1 MSQKQESYFWT
12 SYSDLM
18 TSLFFVMLVLFVL
31 ACAMLNNKID
41 EVEKQKTATEMEL
54 AKIKAIEESFGTT
67 DLNKL
72 KEKLLEVEKQKE
84 ATEKELAKIREIEE
98 SIEAIDPNFF
108 EYNSKH
114 KKHILKINVQFKKGS
129 SNIADIPSTQQTQL
143 INAGKSISKFLRN
156 SSDDVRYLL
165 IIEGQSSKDDYPGN
179 DVLSY
184 DRANSLRHFWNKN
197 NIDFSSKCEVI
208 VSGSGQNGVMRALP
222 DDKNN
227 EKNQRFLIHIIPK
240 PGVIDRIENENANK
254 KETKTHG

>member
-1 MSQKQESYFWT
+1 MAQKQESYFWT

-31 ACAMLNNKID
+31 ASAMLKNKIG
-41 EVEKQKTATEMEL
+41 EAERQKEAIERQKETIEKQ
-54 AKIKAIEESFGTT
+54 
-67 DLNKL
+67 N
-72 KEKLLEVEKQKE
+72 E

-114 KKHILKINVQFKKGS
+114 KKHILKINVQFQKES
-129 SNIADIPSTQQTQL
+129 YDISDIPQSQQDEL
-143 INAGKSISKFLRN
+143 IKAGRSISKFLKN

-179 DVLSY
+179 DVLSFK
-184 DRANSLRHFWNKN
+184 RANTLKHFWTDQQ
-197 NIDFSSKCEVI
+197 IDFSDKCEII
-208 VSGSGQNGVMRALP
+208 VSGSGQNGVMRSLP
-222 DDKNN
+222 DNKFN

-240 PGVIDRIENENANK
+240 PGVIDRIANDVNRNK
-254 KETKTHG
+254 

>member
-31 ACAMLNNKID
+31 ASAMLKNKID
-41 EVEKQKTATEMEL
+41 
-54 AKIKAIEESFGTT
+54 
-67 DLNKL
+67 
-72 KEKLLEVEKQKE
+72 EVEKQKE

-108 EYNSKH
+108 EYNTEH
-114 KKHILKINVQFKKGS
+114 KKHILKINVQFQKNS
-129 SNIADIPSTQQTQL
+129 SDISDIPDWQRGQL
-143 INAGKSISKFLRN
+143 LKAGRSISKFLKN
-156 SSDDVRYLL
+156 SSEDVRYLL

-184 DRANSLRHFWNKN
+184 NRANTLKRFWKQQGL
-197 NIDFSSKCEVI
+197 DFGNKCEVI

-222 DDKNN
+222 DNAYN

-240 PGVIDRIENENANK
+240 PGVIDRIENIKMNK
-254 KETKTHG
+254 

>member
-31 ACAMLNNKID
+31 ASAMLKNKID
-41 EVEKQKTATEMEL
+41 
-54 AKIKAIEESFGTT
+54 
-67 DLNKL
+67 
-72 KEKLLEVEKQKE
+72 EVEKQKE

-108 EYNSKH
+108 EYNTEH
-114 KKHILKINVQFKKGS
+114 KKHILKINVQFQKNS
-129 SNIADIPSTQQTQL
+129 SDISDIPDWQRGQL
-143 INAGKSISKFLRN
+143 LKAGRSISKFLKN
-156 SSDDVRYLL
+156 SSEDVRYLL

-184 DRANSLRHFWNKN
+184 NRANTLKRFWKQQGL
-197 NIDFSSKCEVI
+197 DFGNKCEVI

-222 DDKNN
+222 DNAYN

-240 PGVIDRIENENANK
+240 PGVIDRIENIKTNK
-254 KETKTHG
+254 

>member
-31 ACAMLNNKID
+31 ASAMLKNKID
-41 EVEKQKTATEMEL
+41 
-54 AKIKAIEESFGTT
+54 
-67 DLNKL
+67 
-72 KEKLLEVEKQKE
+72 EVEKQKE

-108 EYNSKH
+108 EYNTEH
-114 KKHILKINVQFKKGS
+114 KKHILKINIQFQKNS
-129 SNIADIPSTQQTQL
+129 SDISDIPDWQRGQL
-143 INAGKSISKFLRN
+143 LKAGRSISKFLKN
-156 SSDDVRYLL
+156 SSEDVRYLL

-184 DRANSLRHFWNKN
+184 NRANTLKRFWKQQGL
-197 NIDFSSKCEVI
+197 DFGNKCEVI

-222 DDKNN
+222 DNAYN

-240 PGVIDRIENENANK
+240 PGVIDRIENIKSNI
-254 KETKTHG
+254 